1 MCLWK
6 QRCQSQVPSA
16 VIRVLCVLS
25 SVGIEL
31 QTLVLVIEQQVFLT
45 AEPSLQPS
53 ISLIIMI
60 GVWEGYVCVNM
71 FTVRDQRKKHITIA
85 LFP

>member
-1 MCLWK
+1 
-6 QRCQSQVPSA
+6 
-16 VIRVLCVLS
+16 
-25 SVGIEL
+25 VGIEL